1 MVDAVSLSGNSY
13 RAASSALASRI
24 AESRPAAEALAA
36 LSGPQPVT
44 TVSAPSDAAEEI
56 GDLAFLYAPN
66 GQSGLAT
73 QPVSTVSA
81 TQSTPDT
88 RVAAERNPSAR
99 LAIESTDLDALMSS
113 FLTARTPSAN
123 PAPSPDVP
131 APASNEQLALA
142 ARQSV
147 INQLYNQF

>member
-13 RAASSALASRI
+13 RAVSSAPASRI

-36 LSGPQPVT
+36 LTRPQPVT
-44 TVSAPSDAAEEI
+44 TVSTPSDVVEEI

-66 GQSGLAT
+66 GQPGLAA
-73 QPVSTVSA
+73 QPVSTIAA
-81 TQSTPDT
+81 TQSTPDA
-88 RVAAERNPSAR
+88 RLAAERNPSAR

-131 APASNEQLALA
+131 STVGNEQLALA

-147 INQLYNQF
+147 INQLYSQF